1 MGHGFTAY
9 QIVGQRTTLVVD
21 IKRAT
26 SDQSF
31 RQHYLD
37 AHSRRHHGSVILLAT
52 RADELNDDGGSTL
65 QLDPVAEENLAPIE
79 EKLADLTSELQAIE
93 NEVEANKHD
102 MKRLKSSVQLGSA
115 TVEQRSQHDAL
126 KAANKVLASRKKAT
140 MPLVASLEKERRDVR
155 IACRNRLVAA
165 GMSRMYSH
173 NTGDDAGTAS
183 FCVSNRM
190 YMRHRRGYNII
201 SLEKAPTMKLE
212 DTQIPAACRYI
223 AVIPSQGRLAV
234 LEHFVLFKVPML
246 LSIVQMSCSKSTEA
260 RIEHITRIIDKTIK
274 GTEGRVRGVMNKWV
288 KASSNE
294 LTSALSSHELQ
305 DRFDRNAEKKLEE
318 LATINAASHKA
329 LVNKR
334 GESGPNSKC

>member
-1 MGHGFTAY
+1 
-9 QIVGQRTTLVVD
+9 
-21 IKRAT
+21 
-26 SDQSF
+26 
-31 RQHYLD
+31 
-37 AHSRRHHGSVILLAT
+37 
-52 RADELNDDGGSTL
+52 
-65 QLDPVAEENLAPIE
+65 
-79 EKLADLTSELQAIE
+79 
-93 NEVEANKHD
+93 
-102 MKRLKSSVQLGSA
+102 
-115 TVEQRSQHDAL
+115 
-126 KAANKVLASRKKAT
+126 
-140 MPLVASLEKERRDVR
+140 
-155 IACRNRLVAA
+155 
-165 GMSRMYSH
+165 MSRMYSH

-190 YMRHRRGYNII
+190 YMRHRRGYNMTN
-201 SLEKAPTMKLE
+201 LEKAPTMKLE

-223 AVIPSQGRLAV
+223 AGIPSQGRLAV

-260 RIEHITRIIDKTIK
+260 RIEHITKIIDKNIK

-288 KASSNE
+288 KAFSNE

-334 GESGPNSKC
+334 GGCGPNLEMQNYSLTISRHIPTEEVEDQSQSECFAVGTCENRDGCRVPKRARCRTCSAEGPNGTDNQDRY